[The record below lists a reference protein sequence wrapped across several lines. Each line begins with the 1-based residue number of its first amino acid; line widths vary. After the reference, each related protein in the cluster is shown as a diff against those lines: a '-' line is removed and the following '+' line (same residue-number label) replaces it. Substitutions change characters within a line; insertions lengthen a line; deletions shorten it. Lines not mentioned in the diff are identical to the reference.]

1 MPIGSTFYPHL
12 IIGIIAVIIMTI
24 IIIILI
30 HSYFKSRNSSTLI
43 FASYFALANFWAI
56 GSTFYPI
63 FEPRI
68 AAYSFA
74 VVAITS
80 SYLGFYALFLFLE
93 IINYDKINMPRAIF
107 FACAVSW
114 TIVLMIINPF
124 YSYLRLEDIQNFG
137 YLTRPSTLF
146 SIIQAIIL
154 LGIGLEYI
162 ITAYRVRKVAVTSAQ
177 KDQAIWFIVGAVF
190 GVFGN
195 IIASIVRMIIFF
207 PALMLLVS
215 GISVALQGMAYVKDP
230 DVAFV
235 LPFEV
240 ESLMVIN
247 ASGINLFTKIFDPSK
262 KLDEGLISGMISG
275 IRAFME
281 EAFGIKSQMKEIIFG
296 DHHILLDLRESM
308 GAFIVSNTSSGTLKI
323 ALNKFTD
330 FFESEFSNYLEG
342 SVEMSVFKPA
352 DEAVE
357 KYFGFLPGGW
367 KSQ

>member
-1 MPIGSTFYPHL
+1 MPIGSAYIAHL
-12 IIGIIAVIIMTI
+12 IIGIFATI
-24 IIIILI
+24 LLSIVFFILI
-30 HSYFKSRNSSTLI
+30 YSYIKSKNTSTLY
-43 FASYFALANFWAI
+43 FASFFALNVFWAF

-63 FEPRI
+63 LEATYAYALAV
-68 AAYSFA
+68 AA
-74 VVAITS
+74 IS
-80 SYLGFYALFLFLE
+80 SCYLGFYAIFLFLE
-93 IINYDKINMPRAIF
+93 LINYDNVDKKRAVF
-107 FACAVSW
+107 FACAVSG
-114 TIVLMIINPF
+114 TIFLMIINPF
-124 YSYLRLEDIQNFG
+124 FNYLKLEEIPNFG

-146 SIIQAIIL
+146 SIFQAVIL
-154 LGIGLEYI
+154 LGIGLEYF
-162 ITAYRVRKVAVTSAQ
+162 ITAYRVKKVAVTPAQ
-177 KDQAIWFIVGAVF
+177 KDQATLFMAGVSI

-195 IIASIVRMIIFF
+195 ILVSIIRWIINF
-207 PALMLLVS
+207 PALMLLTVVVS
-215 GISVALQGMAYVKDP
+215 MILVGMAYIREP
-230 DVAFV
+230 EVAFV

-262 KLDEGLISGMISG
+262 KLEEGLISGMISG

-296 DHHILLDLRESM
+296 DHHILLDLREKM

-330 FFESEFSNYLEG
+330 FFESEFSEYLEG

-352 DEAVE
+352 DKAVE
-357 KYFGFLPGGW
+357 KYFGFLPGAW